1 LVKSQTLDRT
11 FSALA
16 DPTRRDILERLWAG
30 PATITELA
38 RPYRI
43 SLPGVLKHVR
53 VLEHAG
59 LVTTR
64 KRGRARECTLGPGDI
79 DDVTTWIEHYR
90 DQWEGRLGR
99 LEALVERRKRPD
111 PWRTS

>member
-1 LVKSQTLDRT
+1 MVKSQTLDRT

-16 DPTRRDILERLWAG
+16 DPTRRDILERLSAG
-30 PATITELA
+30 TATITELA
-38 RPYRI
+38 RPYGI

-64 KRGRARECTLGPGDI
+64 KRGRVRECRIGPGDI
-79 DDVTTWIEHYR
+79 DDVTRWVDHYR
-90 DQWEGRLGR
+90 RLWESRLGR
-99 LEALVERRKRPD
+99 LEAVVERRKHPEEA
-111 PWRTS
+111 S